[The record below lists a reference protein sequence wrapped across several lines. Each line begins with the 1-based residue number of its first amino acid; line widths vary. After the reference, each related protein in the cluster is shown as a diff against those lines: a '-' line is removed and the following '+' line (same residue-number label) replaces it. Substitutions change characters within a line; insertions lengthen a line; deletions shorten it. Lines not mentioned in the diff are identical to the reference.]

1 MEVEQQPPK
10 LKRQNAM
17 KIEADEVQRQ
27 LSNYEFIILKINYCF
42 LFVMKKSFG
51 QNFGRVIQSFVVVV
65 VEKKME
71 VKQQPPNA
79 MIIEADCS
87 AAIVDRGSILGDDNE
102 EQAMLIDRCR
112 KMLVERIAKDMKS
125 KLWMFGL
132 RACKDCTIDVDY
144 PLKKLPDDFPF
155 HLAGDEKHYWCAEGI
170 EKIDEKLNSI
180 FPTAFDSVPMYSIIS
195 AWLVKIPYEIKLKL
209 GICAILELANYNLC
223 VHGGLFRLFDDV
235 KDILRLN

>member
-1 MEVEQQPPK
+1 MEVEQQPRRVSQSFGVVVHNSP
-10 LKRQNAM
+10 LKR
-17 KIEADEVQRQ
+17 
-27 LSNYEFIILKINYCF
+27 
-42 LFVMKKSFG
+42 
-51 QNFGRVIQSFVVVV
+51 
-65 VEKKME
+65 KKME
-71 VKQQPPNA
+71 IEQQPSNA

-87 AAIVDRGSILGDDNE
+87 VAIVDDNE
-102 EQAMLIDRCR
+102 EEEEEEQATLIDRCR
-112 KMLVERIAKDMKS
+112 KMLIERIAKDMKS

-170 EKIDEKLNSI
+170 EKIDEKLNAI
-180 FPTAFDSVPMYSIIS
+180 FPTAFDSVQMYSIIG
-195 AWLVKIPYEIKLKL
+195 AWLVNIPYEIKIKL

-235 KDILRLN
+235 KDILRSK